1 MTAGDVIVFGEQVTI
16 SVNGAPMVAH
26 RGQTLAAALLANG
39 VRTLRR
45 TRRDGRPRGMFCAM
59 GVCFDCVLTVDGKPG
74 VRACMTPVDAGMT
87 VTMPER
93 FFGRR
98 GA

>member
-1 MTAGDVIVFGEQVTI
+1 MTAGDVIVFGEQVAI